1 MNNLITLCNKLKNA
15 VHLNV
20 NSIWVRETKLINQF
34 TKLLFKEGFIYSME
48 KQGKFLKIVLKYD
61 NFLTPSIHSLKILS
75 KSKKHLYIDYKNLG
89 KIIKLDSLFLLT
101 NKGLLIGDDAVKKKR
116 GGKILCSIF

>member
-48 KQGKFLKIVLKYD
+48 KQGKFLKI
-61 NFLTPSIHSLKILS
+61 LS
-75 KSKKHLYIDYKNLG
+75 KSKKHLYIDYNNLG